1 MKLPRQPE
9 GSAVKKSGRVQCN
22 RVSLAFG
29 DRDILKDVSLFL
41 APGSRVA
48 LAGVNGSGKTTF
60 LKIIAGE
67 IQADSG
73 EVIAEKSCRIA
84 YLPQAGTP
92 VSDPVSGGIPVLG
105 ETLGSGGPASAGTL
119 TGTLWSEAEHA
130 YDSIAALVT
139 DMETIGGELERSK
152 SDDAVTAA
160 LLEKYQRL
168 QETVE
173 DSGYYHRDAVIA
185 SVLKGLGFAESDFC
199 RECGTFSG
207 GWQMRIILAKVL
219 LQNPDIILL
228 DEPTNYLDIEA
239 RSWLESWLQTFRG
252 GYLLVSHDKYFLDV
266 TVNEVYE
273 LFRGC
278 LKRYS
283 GNYSA
288 YEKLRQQEL
297 ENLYKRYEAQQ
308 EEIAKSEDLIR
319 RFRYKASKAA
329 MVQERIKR
337 LEKMERIEIPEALKK
352 IAISFPPAPR
362 SGRVALSIS
371 GLGKSYENH
380 PVLSGL
386 DLSVDSGER
395 LVVVGRNGAGKSTLL
410 RIIAGVDLPDEGTL
424 QYGTGIVPG
433 YFCQENARLLHGFSD
448 TASGNLSVPPN
459 QDLPSNQSVLPGQSV
474 PANQSVLSFMES
486 CAPSGLAAGVRDMLG
501 AFLFR
506 GDDVYKPIA
515 VLSGGETSRLALFRL
530 LLTPANLL
538 ILDEPTNHL
547 DISSKDIL
555 LEALVA
561 FKGTVIFVSHDRAFM
576 ETLSTKTLELRPPD
590 KAGRPSTARFFFG
603 NYAYYLE
610 RLERESAEESLGE
623 KNPEF
628 PPARSS
634 VPPAGGLPADG
645 KSASGSGTGGSGDSA
660 RQLAKQRQ
668 ALIRRLERQEAGI
681 LSSLEQL
688 EAEKARL
695 EGELAKPEVYSS
707 GERARSIMAALDA
720 ATRSLEAKTLEW
732 EHTAAA
738 LDNAKR

>member
-1 MKLPRQPE
+1 MKLPKQPE
-9 GSAVKKSGRVQCN
+9 GSAVKKSGRVQCG

-29 DRDILKDVSLFL
+29 DRDILKNVSLFL
-41 APGSRVA
+41 APGSRAA
-48 LAGVNGSGKTTF
+48 LAGVNGSGKTTL

-67 IQADSG
+67 IRADSG
-73 EVIAEKSCRIA
+73 EVTAEKSCRIA

-92 VSDPVSGGIPVLG
+92 VSGV
-105 ETLGSGGPASAGTL
+105 GSGGPAFGVRVSAGNPN
-119 TGTLWSEAEHA
+119 GTLWAEAERA
-130 YDSIAALVT
+130 YDSIAALIT
-139 DMETIGGELERSK
+139 DMETIGEELERSK
-152 SDDAVTAA
+152 SDDAATAA
-160 LLEKYQRL
+160 LLEKYHRL

-173 DSGYYHRDAVIA
+173 GSGYYRRDAVIS
-185 SVLKGLGFAESDFC
+185 SVLKGLGFTESDFC

-207 GWQMRIILAKVL
+207 GWQMRIVLAKVL

-239 RSWLESWLQTFRG
+239 RSWLESWLQAFRG

-297 ENLYKRYEAQQ
+297 ENLYKQYEAQQ

-337 LEKMERIEIPEALKK
+337 LEKMERVEIPEALKK
-352 IAISFPPAPR
+352 ISIGFPPAPR
-362 SGRVALSIS
+362 SGRVALVVS
-371 GLGKSYENH
+371 GLGKSYENR

-410 RIIAGVDLPDEGTL
+410 RIMAGVDSADEGTL

-433 YFCQENARLLHGFSD
+433 YFCQENTGLLYGSSG
-448 TASGNLSVPPN
+448 AVSGNRDFPPN
-459 QDLPSNQSVLPGQSV
+459 QTVPS
-474 PANQSVLSFMES
+474 NQSVLSFMES

-515 VLSGGETSRLALFRL
+515 VLSGGETSRLALLRL

-547 DISSKDIL
+547 DIGSKDIL

-576 ETLSTKTLELRPPD
+576 ETLSTKTLELQPPD
-590 KAGRPSTARFFFG
+590 NAGRPSAARFFFG
-603 NYAYYLE
+603 NYGYYLE
-610 RLERESAEESLGE
+610 RLERESAEETRGE
-623 KNPEF
+623 HPGF
-628 PPARSS
+628 SPSP
-634 VPPAGGLPADG
+634 VPPAGGLPADD
-645 KSASGSGTGGSGDSA
+645 KNNPGSGTGGAGDSA

-668 ALIRRLERQEAGI
+668 ALVRRLERQEAGI

-707 GERARSIMAALDA
+707 GEKATSILAALDA
-720 ATRSLEAKTLEW
+720 AARSLEAKTLEW
-732 EHTAAA
+732 EHTAAELKAA
-738 LDNAKR
+738 LDNTKR